1 MTSDLVRRADPA
13 DLDRVVAMNR
23 TFCELDR
30 HPFDER
36 RARAAFAPLLADDT
50 HGVVWVTDE
59 PESYAVLTWGWSIEA
74 GGLEAVL
81 DEIFV
86 SERGEG
92 HGSALIEH
100 LVADAERRGLARIV
114 LETESHNE
122 RARRFYEHHGFVVDD
137 STWMSREFIDLS

>member
-137 STWMSREFIDLS
+137 STWMSRELIDLS

>member
-86 SERGEG
+86 NERGEG
-92 HGSALIEH
+92 HGSALIDH
-100 LVADAERRGLARIV
+100 LVADAEQRGLARIV

-137 STWMSREFIDLS
+137 STWMSRELIDLS